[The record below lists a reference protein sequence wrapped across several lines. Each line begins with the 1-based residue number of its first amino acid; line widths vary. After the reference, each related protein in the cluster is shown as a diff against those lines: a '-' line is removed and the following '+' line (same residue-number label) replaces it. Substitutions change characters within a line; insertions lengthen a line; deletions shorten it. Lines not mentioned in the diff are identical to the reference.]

1 MKLSIKGKVASVALS
16 FALAAAMLPAC
27 AFADSTQIVTLGAD
41 LTDDQKATVLEFF
54 GLDESNMDGVETIT
68 VTNADEHKYCDSSIP
83 TSVTGT
89 RTLSCSY
96 IQPTTS
102 GGINV
107 KTANLTYVTSSALY
121 NALQTAGVQNCNLVV
136 TAPFEV
142 SGTGALTGVF
152 MAYADNGQALDSSKS
167 DLAVEEMYETSA
179 LQETYGDDIAS
190 VIGQVKDEVVSAASD
205 MTQDQIVQLIKDK
218 AAEYNITLS
227 DEDIQNLAALVM
239 KMQDMGYDASAF
251 ATTLDDVKSALGDM
265 GQDAGGAVSALGNF
279 FQGIVDFFTGLFGG
293 SSSDSGSSGSSSS
306 ADSIIDHLNTQVFK
320 LDQ

>member
-1 MKLSIKGKVASVALS
+1 MKLSIKAKAASVAVS
-16 FALAAAMLPAC
+16 FVLAAAMLPTC

-41 LTDDQKATVLEFF
+41 LTSEQRATVLEFF
-54 GLDESNMDGVETIT
+54 GLDESSLSDVQTIT

-89 RTLSCSY
+89 KTLSCSY

-107 KTANLTYVTSSALY
+107 KTANLTYVTSDALY

-152 MAYADNGQALDSSKS
+152 MAYADSGQALDEEKS
-167 DLAVEEMYETSA
+167 DLAVEEMYETSG

-190 VIGQVKDEVVSAASD
+190 VISQVKDEVISAASD
-205 MTQDQIVQLIKDK
+205 MSLDEIVQLIKDK
-218 AAEYNITLS
+218 AAEYNIDLS
-227 DEDIQNLAALVM
+227 DADIQSLAKLIE
-239 KMQDMGYDASAF
+239 KMQDLGYDASSF

-265 GQDAGGAVSALGNF
+265 GEDAGGAVSALSNF
-279 FQGIVDFFTGLFGG
+279 FAGIVDFFTGLFGG
-293 SSSDSGSSGSSSS
+293 SSADNASSTDAG
-306 ADSIIDHLNTQVFK
+306 SIIDKLNTQVFS

>member
-1 MKLSIKGKVASVALS
+1 MKPGIKGKVASVAMS
-16 FALAAAMLPAC
+16 IVLAGAMLPAA
-27 AFADSTQIVTLGAD
+27 AFADSSQIVTLGAD

-54 GLDESNMDGVETIT
+54 GLDESSLSSVETIT

-83 TSVTGT
+83 KSVTGT

-152 MAYADNGQALDSSKS
+152 MAYADNGQALDADKS
-167 DLAVEEMYETSA
+167 DLAVEEMYETSG

-190 VIGQVKDEVVSAASD
+190 VISQVKDEVVSAASD
-205 MTQDQIVQLIKDK
+205 MTEDQIKQLIKDK
-218 AAEYNITLS
+218 AAQYNIDLS
-227 DEDIQNLAALVM
+227 DEDIQSLTALIK
-239 KMQDMGYDASAF
+239 KMQGMGYDASSF

-265 GQDAGGAVSALGNF
+265 GSDAGGAVSALGNF

-293 SSSDSGSSGSSSS
+293 GSANDSSSASSDSS
-306 ADSIIDHLNTQVFK
+306 DSILDKLNTQVFK

>member
-1 MKLSIKGKVASVALS
+1 MKLSIKAKAASVAVS
-16 FALAAAMLPAC
+16 FVLAAAMLPTC

-41 LTDDQKATVLEFF
+41 LTSEQRATVLEFF
-54 GLDESNMDGVETIT
+54 GLDESSLSDVQTIT

-89 RTLSCSY
+89 KTLSCSY

-107 KTANLTYVTSSALY
+107 KTANLTYVTSDALY

-152 MAYADNGQALDSSKS
+152 MAYADSGQALDEEKS
-167 DLAVEEMYETSA
+167 DLAVEEMYETSG

-190 VIGQVKDEVVSAASD
+190 VISQVKDEVISAASD
-205 MTQDQIVQLIKDK
+205 MSLDEIVQLIKDK
-218 AAEYNITLS
+218 AAEYNIDLS
-227 DEDIQNLAALVM
+227 DADIQSLAKLIE
-239 KMQDMGYDASAF
+239 KMQDLGYDASSF

-265 GQDAGGAVSALGNF
+265 GEDAGGAVSALSNF
-279 FQGIVDFFTGLFGG
+279 FAGIVDFFTGLFGG
-293 SSSDSGSSGSSSS
+293 SS
-306 ADSIIDHLNTQVFK
+306 ADNASLTDAGSIIDKLNTQVFS